1 MQQLSRKLTLVF
13 AAGALGG
20 LANSL
25 AVWLFGVLGI
35 TAALGVKIAPDL
47 TPDWLYPRIVWGGLW
62 GFLFILPF
70 LYHPY
75 WLRGIVYS
83 LAPTLAQLLIVFPVK
98 ANQGLLGLKLGA
110 LTPLFVLFF
119 NAIWG
124 ITAAFWLKFIE
135 EKRIS
140 TNRYESG
147 NNF

>member
-1 MQQLSRKLTLVF
+1 MQQWSRKLTLVF

-35 TAALGVKIAPDL
+35 TAALGVKIAPAF

-62 GFLFILPF
+62 GFLLVLPF
-70 LYHPY
+70 LRYPY
-75 WLRGIVYS
+75 WLRGIFYS
-83 LAPTLAQLLIVFPVK
+83 LAPTLVQLLIVFPVK
-98 ANQGLLGLKLGA
+98 GNQGLLGLKLGV

-124 ITAAFWLKFIE
+124 ITAALWLKFIE

-140 TNRYESG
+140 THSYE
-147 NNF
+147 

>member
-1 MQQLSRKLTLVF
+1 MQQWSRKLTLVF

-35 TAALGVKIAPDL
+35 TAALGVKIAPAL

-62 GFLFILPF
+62 GFLFVLPF
-70 LYHPY
+70 LRYPS
-75 WLRGIVYS
+75 WLRGIVLRGIVYS
-83 LAPTLAQLLIVFPVK
+83 LAPTLAQLLIVFSVK
-98 ANQGLLGLKLGA
+98 ANQGLLGLKLGV
-110 LTPLFVLFF
+110 LTPLFILFF

-124 ITAAFWLKFIE
+124 IAAAFWLQFIE

-140 TNRYESG
+140 TNSYE
-147 NNF
+147 